1 VLQQLLLDSVLI
13 EPGDRAQPAGDC
25 GACPAAGFQVPG
37 EALDVRSSG
46 LEQVQVML
54 YAPAGELAQV
64 QLIRLAG
71 QAGVAGQKP
80 G

>member
-1 VLQQLLLDSVLI
+1 VLQQLLLDGVLI
-13 EPGDRAQPAGDC
+13 EPGDRAQPAGDR
-25 GACPAAGFQVPG
+25 GAGPAAGFQVPG
-37 EALDVRSSG
+37 EALDVRPAG

-54 YAPAGELAQV
+54 AAPAGELAQV

-71 QAGVAGQKP
+71 QAGAAGQKP